1 MEVGSMDRKMDGNR
15 AAGFEAGDDARFD
28 WHLVDPRRAT
38 LAGKVVGHIRLARPA
53 QLIWLDVCLSLC
65 IFVGITG
72 HMPAGFYLWF
82 VLTAVLIDAGACT
95 LNDIG
100 DLESDKA
107 STEGNRCERPLVLGS
122 VSKRAAWVQGIAL
135 FALGVALAA
144 WLSPWV
150 LLFAIALV
158 VLSWQYSFPPLRM
171 DARPYVQQLFWFTFG
186 ILYFLAVYS
195 FVMRYDAPME
205 GFWIAALGMIVGV
218 QVFAALGETL
228 AKDLRD
234 LDNDRRGGKYTTSV
248 HLGPRRTARYA
259 FYLSCA
265 GLFIWIFAI
274 IVLYGNWGLAAL
286 TMGVI
291 AVLWTIVC
299 FRLVNDLTDHYS
311 KASARKLHL
320 GFISVFA
327 VLLILSMLSFV

>member
-1 MEVGSMDRKMDGNR
+1 MMTDMTAEMEAR
-15 AAGFEAGDDARFD
+15 ADESARFD
-28 WHLVDPRRAT
+28 WHLVDPRKASP
-38 LAGKVVGHIRLARPA
+38 LGKLLGHIRLARPA
-53 QLIWLDVCLSLC
+53 QLVWLDICLSLC

-72 HMPAGFYLWF
+72 HMPGAHYLIF
-82 VLTAVLIDAGACT
+82 IATAVLIDAGACT

-100 DLESDKA
+100 DLDSDRV
-107 STEGNRCERPLVLGS
+107 STEGNRSERPLVMGS
-122 VSKRAAWVQGIAL
+122 VTRKAAWIQGVTL
-135 FALGVALAA
+135 FALGAALAA
-144 WLSPWV
+144 FLSPWI
-150 LLFAIALV
+150 LACALALV
-158 VLSWQYSFPPLRM
+158 VLSYQYSFPPMRM
-171 DARPYVQQLFWFTFG
+171 DARPYIQQVFWFTFG

-195 FVMRYDAPME
+195 YVIRFDALMA
-205 GFWIAALGMIVGV
+205 GIWKSAIAMIIGV

-248 HLGPRRTARYA
+248 HLGPVKTARYA

-265 GLFIWIFAI
+265 GLFIWIFSI
-274 IVLYGNWGLAAL
+274 IVLYGNWGIAAFA
-286 TMGVI
+286 MGVI
-291 AVLWTIVC
+291 AVLWTIIA
-299 FRLVNDLTDHYS
+299 FLLVSELVDNYS